1 MQPLRKAEGGW
12 LSEIVRKLGPPAI
25 LFGITVVMFWKIAL
39 TSQYTWLNAPD
50 YANQVLP
57 WLQFQAHEWHAG
69 RFPLWDPY
77 HWAGQPLVGQMQPG
91 AIYPLNWL
99 LFLTPLKN
107 GFLSTT
113 VLNWYQVL
121 IHFMAALACYW
132 LARDLKRSPLAA
144 VLAGTLFGMSGFV
157 GTTEWPQMVNGA
169 VWTPLVLMFFLRV
182 QRGERPLLNS
192 ALSGACLGV
201 SFLSGHHQ
209 VPLFMGLMMAGLW
222 LWMGITRTFQ
232 ARQYWVFLAL
242 FGLLAALCS
251 AAQILPGQE
260 FGKIA
265 LRWVGAKNPVG
276 WNDPVPYVVHSQYSM
291 NPVSMLG
298 LIVPW
303 IVTSSNPFLGMTGL
317 TLAIAGLVTFW
328 RERQVPLLAGAAIG
342 GLIFSLGSTSA
353 FHGFLYAVV
362 PGLEK
367 ARTPAV
373 AIFAFT
379 LCAAVLA
386 AYGVDVIRSR
396 AHELR
401 ILQPLSRVACGL
413 GIAAFLIV
421 FCVYTFVESRAFLQS
436 RTAGVALGALLLA
449 AVLECARRGALDGRS
464 AAYLLLGLVMF
475 DLSSVV
481 GYAYT
486 SREQGWGILD
496 KLDADTDIVAY
507 LRSQPGLQRV
517 GIDTQEIPYNVGDY
531 FGIQQ
536 FEGYNGITTN
546 IVRVNGLPQVRDLLG
561 ESFYVG
567 RKPVR
572 ANQTR
577 VFTGHSG
584 LIVFRNPEA
593 GARVWT
599 THRIINVS
607 SEAELFA
614 ALEHPAAELRASAVL
629 WAQGAVD
636 IEDCGHSDE
645 ARITR
650 YGQSSIS
657 IEAEMS
663 CPGLLILADTY
674 APGWKA
680 TVDGSPTRILE
691 TYGVIRG
698 LRVPAGHHRIEF
710 SYRPRSVF
718 YGAGMTLLGF
728 LLLPL
733 IAHYEPYLTRLLSQS
748 AADVPSDRARV

>member
-1 MQPLRKAEGGW
+1 MRALPRTEGGW
-12 LSEIVRKLGPPAI
+12 LSGIVRKLGPPAV

-57 WLQFQAHEWHAG
+57 WLQFQAREWHAG

-91 AIYPLNWL
+91 AVYPLNWL
-99 LFLTPLKN
+99 LFLMPLKN

-113 VLNWYQVL
+113 LLNWYQVL
-121 IHFMAALACYW
+121 IHFMAALACYG
-132 LARDLKRSPLAA
+132 LARDLKRSRLAA
-144 VLAGTLFGMSGFV
+144 VLAGTIFGMSGFV

-182 QRGERPLLNS
+182 QRGEKPLVNS

-209 VPLFMGLMMAGLW
+209 IPLFMGLFMAGLW
-222 LWMGITRTFQ
+222 LWMGISRTFGV
-232 ARQYWVFLAL
+232 RQYCVFLAL
-242 FGLLAALCS
+242 FGLLCALCS
-251 AAQILPGQE
+251 AAQLLPAQQ
-260 FGKIA
+260 FGEIA
-265 LRWVGAKNPVG
+265 LRWVGAKSPVG
-276 WNDPVPYVVHSQYSM
+276 WNDAVPYTVHSQYSM
-291 NPVSMLG
+291 NPVSILG

-303 IVTSSNPFLGMTGL
+303 IITAANPFLGMTGL
-317 TLAIAGLVTFW
+317 TLAIAGLVAFW
-328 RERQVPLLAGAAIG
+328 KERQVQLLTGAAIG
-342 GLIFSLGSTSA
+342 GLVFSLGSASS

-367 ARTPAV
+367 ARNPSV
-373 AIFAFT
+373 AIFSFT

-386 AYGVDVIRSR
+386 AYGIDAIRSCPQ
-396 AHELR
+396 EVK
-401 ILQPLSRVACGL
+401 ILQSLSLVAFGL

-421 FCVYTFVESRAFLQS
+421 FCVYTFVEGRAFLQS
-436 RTAGVALGALLLA
+436 RTAGAALGALLLA

-481 GYAYT
+481 GYVYA
-486 SREQGWGILD
+486 SREQGWDIVD
-496 KLDADTDIVAY
+496 KLYANNDIVDY
-507 LRSQPGLQRV
+507 LRSQPGLPRV
-517 GIDTQEIPYNVGDY
+517 GVDTQEIPYNMGDL

-536 FEGYNGITTN
+536 IEGYSGITTN
-546 IVRVNGLPQVRDLLG
+546 MVRANGMTQMRDLLG

-567 RKPVR
+567 RKPAR
-572 ANQTR
+572 ANQEP

-584 LIVFRNPEA
+584 LIVFRNSETGP
-593 GARVWT
+593 RVWI
-599 THRIINVS
+599 THQIVNVAN
-607 SEAELFA
+607 EAELLA
-614 ALEHPAAELRASAVL
+614 ALQHPAAELRARAVL
-629 WAQGAVD
+629 WTQGAVD
-636 IEDCGHSDE
+636 IEHCENSDV
-645 ARITR
+645 ARVTR

-674 APGWKA
+674 APGWRA
-680 TVDGSPTRILE
+680 EVDRSPTRILE
-691 TYGVIRG
+691 AYGVIRG
-698 LRVPAGHHRIEF
+698 LRVPAGHHRVEF
-710 SYRPRSVF
+710 SYRPRSVL
-718 YGAGMTLLGF
+718 YGGAMTLLGF
-728 LLLPL
+728 LLLPVVAL
-733 IAHYEPYLTRLLSQS
+733 CEPSLTRQLFRPAGGGRTQDM
-748 AADVPSDRARV
+748 AT